1 MSSGRRGSISIGKE
15 ATWGTAVPP
24 TRFFNATEGIDESR
38 DRLREQMVFG
48 TRAKQG
54 ASAGRVRFKGPISGI
69 HARAPILG
77 DLLRAAL
84 GAPVTTGAASPYQ
97 HVFKPQINAF
107 SEVAA
112 VPPYTVDVKRKTGM
126 THRYAGGQLSKL
138 TLRQPK
144 DDALTVDTDWLFKS
158 VSDVA
163 DPTLVL
169 SSNPRLL
176 YKHLAVKRDGVAF
189 PFLESLNIMFEN
201 ALDPEEVLNESDE
214 ISAVEFGDNS
224 SIDVEMTLTF
234 RDSQLY
240 SDFRNNT
247 VKPWSFV
254 WTIDATNKL
263 DIAVPQLNIESW
275 GAPIKGP
282 GRMTVSVKGT
292 AEFNTAA
299 GNELTATLTNS
310 VATY

>member
-1 MSSGRRGSISIGKE
+1 MATGRRGSISIGKQADFE
-15 ATWGTAVPP
+15 TAVPP
-24 TRFFNATEGIDESR
+24 TRFFNATEGIEESR
-38 DRLREQMVFG
+38 DRLRESSVFG
-48 TRAKQG
+48 TRSKQG
-54 ASAGRVRFKGPISGI
+54 ASAGRLHIKGGISGI

-77 DLLRAAL
+77 DLLRATL
-84 GAPVTTGAASPYQ
+84 GAPVTTGAGPYV
-97 HVFKPQINAF
+97 HVFNPQINAF

-112 VPPYTVDVKRKTGM
+112 VPPYSVDVKRKTGM

-144 DDALTVDTDWLFKS
+144 DDALTIDTDWLFKS

-169 SSNPRLL
+169 SSAPRFLFNQ
-176 YKHLAVKRDGVAF
+176 LAVQRDGVDF
-189 PFLESLNIMFEN
+189 PYLESLNIMVDN

-224 SIDVEMTLTF
+224 SVDVEMTLTF
-234 RDSQLY
+234 RDSQIY
-240 SDFRNNT
+240 QDFKTNT

-254 WTIDATNKL
+254 WTIDADNIL

-275 GAPIKGP
+275 SAPIKGP

-292 AEFNTAA
+292 AEFNTVA